1 MIRRPPKSTGTDTRF
16 PYTTLFRSPHL
27 RARRLRWLAACVLAC
42 ALPSQAALQL
52 QLATDALTP
61 AQAEAARQILD
72 EATRRLPAAWI
83 ESIDHPITRS
93 EEHTSELQ
101 SLLRISYA
109 VFCLTQKT
117 TPYCNMT

>member
-83 ESIDHPITRS
+83 ESIDHPITVQWPDDLPEGRS
-93 EEHTSELQ
+93 EEHTSELK
-101 SLLRISYA
+101 SLMRISYA
-109 VFCLTQKT
+109 IFCF
-117 TPYCNMT
+117 